1 MIKAIIKLFAC
12 ILLVLISVSIHAQQ
26 IEKYQIVTEAGN
38 IEVEV
43 YPEKAPVTV
52 ENFRAYINSGAYHM
66 SSFFR
71 VCTPENEA
79 DREIKIEVIQGGD
92 VADSLLLPAIAI
104 ETTKFTGL
112 KHKNGTLSM
121 ARIGPNTAQS
131 SFFICINEQP
141 ELDFKGG
148 RNPDGFGFA
157 AFGQVTKGM
166 DVVKKIQSGEE
177 TEQYLIKPIGIIS
190 IAQIK

>member
-1 MIKAIIKLFAC
+1 MNKLFTC
-12 ILLVLISVSIHAQQ
+12 ILLVLISVSIHAQH

-52 ENFRAYINSGAYHM
+52 ENFRAYINSGAYHK

-79 DREIKIEVIQGGD
+79 DRKIKIEVIQGGN

-131 SFFICINEQP
+131 SFFICINDQP

-177 TEQYLIKPIGIIS
+177 TEQYLIKPIEIIS

>member
-1 MIKAIIKLFAC
+1 MNKLFTC
-12 ILLVLISVSIHAQQ
+12 ILLVLISVSIHAQH

-52 ENFRAYINSGAYHM
+52 ENFRAYINSGAYHK

-79 DREIKIEVIQGGD
+79 DRKIKIEVIQGGN

-121 ARIGPNTAQS
+121 ARFGPNTAQS
-131 SFFICINEQP
+131 SFLYVSMSSQIWI
-141 ELDFKGG
+141 L
-148 RNPDGFGFA
+148 R
-157 AFGQVTKGM
+157 
-166 DVVKKIQSGEE
+166 GEE
-177 TEQYLIKPIGIIS
+177 ILMDLALLHLVKLLKEWM
-190 IAQIK
+190 